1 MTPADPAPRR
11 GRPRRIDRDQI
22 ARAVLDLGTEHA
34 TMSRVAARLGVSLPG
49 LYHHVKNRD
58 ELLRLAA
65 QRALVDAPP
74 PRYQGEHWAAW
85 LRTYATYVRTAL
97 GAEPA
102 LVEKFVSGHVAD
114 DGQMEY
120 IAHAL
125 EALHGQGLQH
135 DQAISVWA
143 AITALA
149 MGSVTEAHRERMQA
163 DQGRPWL
170 SRIIALTAR
179 SGPTDHAALREVARS
194 GYDPFGEE
202 AFQERITLLL
212 GGVAAAYGLVLD
224 D

>member
-1 MTPADPAPRR
+1 MTPTDPAPRR

-22 ARAVLDLGTEHA
+22 ARAVLDIGTERA
-34 TMSRVAARLGVSLPG
+34 TMSRVATQLGVSLPG

-65 QRALVDAPP
+65 QRALVSAPP
-74 PRYQGEHWAAW
+74 PRYQGEHWASW
-85 LRTYATYVRTAL
+85 LRTYATYVRSAL
-97 GAEPA
+97 AAEPA

-125 EALHGQGLQH
+125 DALYGQGLHH

-149 MGSVTEAHRERMQA
+149 MGSVTEAHRERIQA
-163 DQGRPWL
+163 GQGRPWL
-170 SRIIALTAR
+170 SRIFALTAR
-179 SGPTDHAALREVARS
+179 SGPTEHAALRAVALS
-194 GYDPFGEE
+194 GYDPFGDD
-202 AFQERITLLL
+202 AFDERITLLL
-212 GGVAAAYGLVLD
+212 SGIAAQYGLSLN
-224 D
+224 

>member
-1 MTPADPAPRR
+1 MKTADPAPRR

-22 ARAVLDLGTEHA
+22 ARAVLDIGTEHV
-34 TMSRVAARLGVSLPG
+34 TMSKVATRLGVSLPG

-74 PRYQGEHWAAW
+74 PRYRGEHWAAW
-85 LRTYATYVRTAL
+85 LRTYATFVRSAL
-97 GAEPA
+97 AAEPA

-125 EALHGQGLQH
+125 DALHDQGLQH

-149 MGSVTEAHRERMQA
+149 MGSVTEAHRERIQA

-170 SRIIALTAR
+170 SRIFALTAR
-179 SGPTDHAALREVARS
+179 SGPSDHPALRAVARS
-194 GYDPFGEE
+194 GYDPFGDE
-202 AFQERITLLL
+202 AFDERITLLL
-212 GGVAAAYGLVLD
+212 SGIAVQYGLALT
-224 D
+224 